1 MSENYEL
8 KTGSKYLIRTCE
20 EEDTIGH
27 MAGYAMI
34 GSESALVIN
43 VVEGRI
49 RYIPVSQIS
58 FMELLESAEEEEKK
72 PVKGTELL
80 YG

>member
-34 GSESALVIN
+34 GSESALVIK

-49 RYIPVSQIS
+49 
-58 FMELLESAEEEEKK
+58 
-72 PVKGTELL
+72 
-80 YG
+80 